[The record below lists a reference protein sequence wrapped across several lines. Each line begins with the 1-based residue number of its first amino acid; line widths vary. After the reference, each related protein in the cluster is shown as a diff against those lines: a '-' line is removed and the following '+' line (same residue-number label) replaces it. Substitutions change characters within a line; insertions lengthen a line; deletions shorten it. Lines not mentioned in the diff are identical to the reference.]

1 MTRRMTRR
9 MTRQM
14 NPRKT
19 NRTEPGKG
27 QAGAPASPPAQSSAM
42 AQSGA
47 EFQPPSGHV
56 VLASADSD
64 SYRSLRRR
72 SLPRAERFKL
82 GRSLRQKVPRSSLGE
97 WKAPANRPD
106 PVEQVIH
113 SHEGRQAW
121 LIPIRVGRMVASPY
135 GFLRGTAGVM
145 AQDIAQ
151 LPATGICPVIC
162 GDAHLGNFGFY
173 ASPERDLVIDLN
185 DFDEAHPG
193 AWEWDLRRLVASI
206 WVAGRHNGFGEAQ
219 CHDAVASCVAA
230 YRQEVRFLANE
241 PLLSRSYERLDID
254 RLHDTAREK
263 SLRGAIVRAAERA
276 RSRTSDRALPRF
288 TTTRG
293 DRRQIVDEPPLI
305 TRVSETE
312 AERIAVGLDGYL
324 ATLAPH
330 WGRALAGYTL
340 VDIAHKVV
348 GVGSVG
354 LRAYVALLEGSS
366 ADDVVFLQLKQARRS
381 VLARFVHGDSAW
393 HAHQGQR
400 VVEYQQALQ
409 TVSDPLLGWATV
421 DGLQYYVRQFRNMKG
436 TIPLDAIEAAA
447 LTDYAG
453 IVGRLL
459 GKGHA
464 RTSGASMIAG
474 YVGESDALDRSM
486 CRFARLYA
494 DQTEA
499 DHQALIKAVAR
510 GVLPVEYGKP
520 LRRKSG
526 VRAARG

>member
-1 MTRRMTRR
+1 MPITR
-9 MTRQM
+9 
-14 NPRKT
+14 
-19 NRTEPGKG
+19 
-27 QAGAPASPPAQSSAM
+27 APV
-42 AQSGA
+42 
-47 EFQPPSGHV
+47 GHV

-64 SYRSLRRR
+64 AYRSLRRR
-72 SLPRAERFKL
+72 PMSRAERYKL
-82 GRSLRQKVPRSSLGE
+82 GRSLRKQVPRSALAR
-97 WKAPANRPD
+97 WKAPADRVD
-106 PVEQVIH
+106 PVEQIEL
-113 SHEGRQAW
+113 SHAGRLEW
-121 LIPIRVGRMVASPY
+121 LIPIRVGRMTASPY

-145 AQDIAQ
+145 AADVAS
-151 LPATGICPVIC
+151 LPATGITPVIC

-173 ASPERDLVIDLN
+173 ASPELDLVIDLN

-206 WVAGRHNGFGEAQ
+206 WVAGRQNGSSEAQ
-219 CHDAVASCVAA
+219 CESAVASCVAD
-230 YRQEVRFLANE
+230 YRAEVRLLANE
-241 PLLSRSYERLDID
+241 PLLLRSYERLDVD
-254 RLHDTAREK
+254 RLRETATEK
-263 SLRGAIVRAAERA
+263 SLRGEIARAIRRA

-288 TTTRG
+288 TTTRDG
-293 DRRQIVDEPPLI
+293 RRFIVDEPPLI
-305 TRVSETE
+305 TRVPKTE
-312 AERIAVGLDGYL
+312 AKRIAAALDEYL
-324 ATLAPH
+324 KTLAPH
-330 WGRALAGYTL
+330 WHRVLGGYTL

-409 TVSDPLLGWATV
+409 TVSDPLLGWTSI

-436 TIPLDAIEAAA
+436 AVALDAIDAPA

-453 IVGRLL
+453 IVGHLL
-459 GKGHA
+459 AKGHA

-474 YVGESDALDRSM
+474 YAGASDTLDRAL
-486 CRFARLYA
+486 CRFARAYA

-499 DHQALIKAVAR
+499 DHRALVKAVRR
-510 GVLPVEYGKP
+510 GVFPVEYET
-520 LRRKSG
+520 
-526 VRAARG
+526 